1 MDAIADVNAF
11 DTLRLGMEEFVEGTG
26 QSLAGLLIQLEKI
39 KSFSGSSSTPSST
52 GGGTPPI
59 NPSVITD
66 TAGNQNNQSALS
78 DIVTSQTGVGAPF
91 SAGMTPKVISVINN
105 YNIEQASADQ
115 QAQRVAELTQRAT
128 RNGLRFL

>member
-1 MDAIADVNAF
+1 MDAIADVKAF

-59 NPSVITD
+59 NPPVITD
-66 TAGNQNNQSALS
+66 TSGQQNNQSALS
-78 DIVTSQTGVGAPF
+78 DIVAGQGGAGAPF
-91 SAGMTPKVISVINN
+91 SAGMTPNVISVINN

-128 RNGLRFL
+128 RNGLRFA